1 MITPHPNWFGSAE
14 IYVRVFDNALSDT
27 MNFTL
32 EVESVDDLPTA
43 DMPFADVTLYEDS
56 PDTTLGNLDS
66 LFTDIDGELEFSVS
80 IGDTNLIDVT
90 INDNLALMHITPNAF
105 GSTDIIFI
113 ATNPTRAMVKDT
125 VMVEILPINDSP
137 TIDAI
142 ADTTILEDSGQ
153 LIINLSGISSGAFNE
168 DQELTISATFS
179 DSTILGNIGPYNYYY
194 NSPDSVG
201 AVELFTNINI
211 FGSTDVKI
219 EVNDNA
225 GDSVSTQFT
234 VNVEPVNDAPQLE
247 TISFQTI
254 EEDSIVS
261 VNIIA
266 SDIEDDYLAFSAISD
281 TNGVET
287 FMYGDSLVLV
297 PLPDWNGETNITVTA
312 SDGELID
319 TTYFSLHVIPVD
331 DEPVITFN
339 ILDLF
344 LEEDFSDTVLAH
356 LDTVFNDIDGS
367 LTYSFNI
374 SDTSVFRANISSGGI
389 LELNANQDVYGEAQL
404 VIIAS
409 NQARASVSD
418 TIEVIIES
426 VNDTPEFVSELN
438 ALVGAGIE
446 FHKEIDTYDADMDQ
460 LTLSINSQQAVPD
473 WLTLNGN
480 IISGIPPIN
489 GDFHYYWI

>member
-1 MITPHPNWFGSAE
+1 
-14 IYVRVFDNALSDT
+14 
-27 MNFTL
+27 
-32 EVESVDDLPTA
+32 
-43 DMPFADVTLYEDS
+43 
-56 PDTTLGNLDS
+56 
-66 LFTDIDGELEFSVS
+66 
-80 IGDTNLIDVT
+80 
-90 INDNLALMHITPNAF
+90 
-105 GSTDIIFI
+105 IIFI

-125 VMVEILPINDSP
+125 VMVEILPINDPP
-137 TIDAI
+137 TIDTI

-179 DSTILGNIGPYNYYY
+179 DSTILENIGPHNYNY

-201 AVELFTNINI
+201 AIELFTNINV

-219 EVNDNA
+219 EVHDNA

-247 TISFQTI
+247 IISFQAI
-254 EEDSIVS
+254 EEDSIAS
-261 VNIIA
+261 VKIIA
-266 SDIEDDYLAFSAISD
+266 SDIENDYLTFSAISD

-319 TTYFSLHVIPVD
+319 TSNFSLHVIPVD

-356 LDTVFNDIDGS
+356 LDT
-367 LTYSFNI
+367 
-374 SDTSVFRANISSGGI
+374 
-389 LELNANQDVYGEAQL
+389 
-404 VIIAS
+404 
-409 NQARASVSD
+409 
-418 TIEVIIES
+418 
-426 VNDTPEFVSELN
+426 
-438 ALVGAGIE
+438 
-446 FHKEIDTYDADMDQ
+446 
-460 LTLSINSQQAVPD
+460 
-473 WLTLNGN
+473 
-480 IISGIPPIN
+480 
-489 GDFHYYWI
+489 